1 MSNRIKAIYSFRFD
15 SINIRKS
22 RNFLNTNLKDEM
34 MSGWGDNTKGN
45 YNNGELQN
53 NSDVNLLNLSID
65 QEKLLLN

>member
-1 MSNRIKAIYSFRFD
+1 
-15 SINIRKS
+15 
-22 RNFLNTNLKDEM
+22 M

-45 YNNGELQN
+45 YNNGELQK